1 MTHANERRGT
11 ARGFVPLA
19 LTGLAVM
26 VVATLVLSR
35 GFYNRTAADI
45 FFSLTLASALLV
57 FVHVR
62 PISEIPQLAVVT
74 CVLAWSQILFLTVPL
89 RWFPLVAW
97 LGVGSFLLLILRR
110 LWGPEE
116 QKELLQYAIVPPL
129 LLVLLGYSSSTL
141 LEITDKL
148 HPQTYDLFLFF
159 FDGSLGVQPSFKVGQ
174 FVLRSRWLT
183 DVALLFY
190 YGLPIPGI
198 LVYAKQLVRQRNYAV
213 TVFLG
218 LLVAGPVGVLFYN
231 LLPAC
236 GPIYLVGADF
246 PFHSPASQQFTAMV
260 LQPVAIFGIRNA
272 FPSLHMGW
280 ALLAW
285 WYSKGLSRW
294 TRFGLLLFLAGTVLA
309 TLGLGEHYLVDLAAA
324 FPFALLI
331 EAGCAL
337 LVPVSDRR
345 KSTSFLVA
353 LLMLFGWVVLLRFEV
368 RIVRLSPLIPWTLI
382 VGTIFSCL
390 ALRRP
395 LQRAVVEAVHKT

>member
-1 MTHANERRGT
+1 MTHANDRLGT

-19 LTGLAVM
+19 LTGLAVT

-35 GFYNRTAADI
+35 SFYDRTAADI
-45 FFSLTLASALLV
+45 FFSLTLASAVLV

-62 PISEIPQLAVVT
+62 PISEIPWLAIIA
-74 CVLAWSQILFLTVPL
+74 CVLTTAQIFVLKVPL

-97 LGVGSFLLLILRR
+97 LGVSSFLLLILRR
-110 LWGPEE
+110 LWSATE
-116 QKELLQYAIVPPL
+116 QKELLKYAIVPPL
-129 LLVLLGYSSSTL
+129 LLVLLGYFSSTL

-148 HPQTYDLFLFF
+148 HPKTYDLFLFF
-159 FDGSLGVQPSFKVGQ
+159 FDGSLGVQPSFKVGH

-183 DVALLFY
+183 EVALLFY
-190 YGLPIPGI
+190 YGLPIPGM
-198 LVYAKQLVRQRNYAV
+198 LVYAKQLVRQRSYAI

-236 GPIYLVGADF
+236 GPIYLVGSDF
-246 PFHSPASQQFTAMV
+246 PFHAPASQLVTAMV
-260 LQPVAIFGIRNA
+260 LQPIEISGIRNA

-285 WYSKGLSRW
+285 WYSEGLSRW
-294 TRFGLLLFLAGTVLA
+294 TRFALFLFLAGTVLA

-337 LVPVSDRR
+337 LVPISDRR
-345 KSTSFLVA
+345 RSMPFFAA
-353 LLMLFGWVVLLRFEV
+353 LLMLFGWLALLRFGM
-368 RIVRLSPLIPWTLI
+368 RIVWLSPLIPWTLI
-382 VGTIFSCL
+382 VGTIISCL

-395 LQRAVVEAVHKT
+395 LQRAVKGAAHKT